1 MNIYN
6 LLKNILFNECIEN
19 ESIIIYLN
27 NEFHILDH
35 FSHIIKKKN
44 IKIYIITYENYIIYN
59 NLINGIKNEDCENYV
74 NIYLNINELSSSN
87 NCQMENLKKIFIFD
101 LFNSET
107 FSKILDDIRKSSIY
121 KSIDLNT
128 NLNFYL
134 YSYLS
139 NENIYKRMFK
149 NKILDNIKNIS
160 TSITSNIINL
170 DNILSMSDILHI
182 IEDYN
187 MSIDSI
193 NILKSVNYLFI
204 GDYIFYKIQ
213 FNFK

>member
-19 ESIIIYLN
+19 ESVIIYLN
-27 NEFHILDH
+27 NEFHILEH

-44 IKIYIITYENYIIYN
+44 IKIYIITYDNYIIYN
-59 NLINGIKNEDCENYV
+59 NLINGIKNEECENFV

-87 NCQMENLKKIFIFD
+87 NCETENLKKIFIFD

-121 KSIDLNT
+121 KRVDLNT

-160 TSITSNIINL
+160 TSITSTVINL

-187 MSIDSI
+187 MSINSI
-193 NILKSVNYLFI
+193 NILKNVNYLFI
-204 GDYIFYKIQ
+204 GDYIFYKIK
-213 FNFK
+213 FSYK